1 MDEFQNIPSDFLI
14 QTLLERHGLQ
24 ELNLLAMGV
33 YKSRRSPYSQNSMFL
48 AAFPNSIL
56 LGHDS
61 PTSSRSNSAFSSH
74 RISSSSFGSF
84 SSANAIASSIP
95 PQGLPAAPHSAY
107 SNRLESVAPS
117 PTSHTTTHRRAF
129 TNPTEVSGM
138 TQTNCEA
145 EGMGDSVM
153 PLNENLHTPKA
164 VMFCMYCCEQ
174 GKNLRTFGLK
184 SDWKKHLM
192 KFHETGEEFPCPV
205 GGCSQV
211 FDRSKDFTQHSRE
224 FHANQSLP
232 PEKVKVQ
239 LLPSVAFGCGFEG
252 CVAVYYNWDSYCKH
266 VAECMIF
273 GRRWNY
279 STKIRNLLR
288 QSAIPEVSQE
298 LFRDLCARRN
308 TRRSHLRWYP
318 INTRI
323 LRQKLECNDF
333 RPGFKAFITTA
344 FSLGLSTFPEPS
356 LEPHDIP
363 AYIPDGFVTPRS
375 DSVANI
381 HSLDSQ
387 QLRKVLMGA
396 PEHPDKLSQCQLSG
410 DALPTVARPDPF
422 LQHSLPPHGAPLT
435 QEFAFNISS
444 DINQPGN
451 RISYMDLGD
460 DFADFSSFTM
470 DQTASTSA
478 LNTHGEH
485 QLSHLPTYSVSER
498 RPFTPDQLQRF
509 SSYVPNSTF
518 QKPDNFIAAPTCSDP
533 QRETP
538 HSSKTSQETKSKK
551 TKSGLSFK
559 KSIGPQPGV
568 VDHPD
573 LPFGFRRPTANKKS
587 TRSTMQNFP
596 NSLDAQSPPCGS
608 HDERGS

>member
-24 ELNLLAMGV
+24 ELNSLAMGV
-33 YKSRRSPYSQNSMFL
+33 YKSRWSPYSQNSMFL
-48 AAFPNSIL
+48 AAFSNSML
-56 LGHDS
+56 LGHGS
-61 PTSSRSNSAFSSH
+61 STFSRSNSAFSSH
-74 RISSSSFGSF
+74 RFSSSSFGSF
-84 SSANAIASSIP
+84 SSANTIVSSIP
-95 PQGLPAAPHSAY
+95 SQGLPAAPHSVY
-107 SNRLESVAPS
+107 STRLESVTPS
-117 PTSHTTTHRRAF
+117 PTSHATTHRCAF
-129 TNPTEVSGM
+129 TTPTKASDT
-138 TQTNCEA
+138 TQTKCEA
-145 EGMGDSVM
+145 EGMRASVM
-153 PLNENLHTPKA
+153 SSNENLYTPKA

-174 GKNLRTFGLK
+174 GKKLRTFGLK
-184 SDWKKHLM
+184 SDWKKHLVQ
-192 KFHETGEEFPCPV
+192 FHETGEEFPCPV

-239 LLPSVAFGCGFEG
+239 LLQSVAFGCGFEG

-266 VAECMIF
+266 VAECMTF

-288 QSAIPEVSQE
+288 QSAIPEASQE
-298 LFRDLCARRN
+298 LFRDLCARCN

-318 INTRI
+318 SNTRI

-396 PEHPDKLSQCQLSG
+396 PEHTDKLSQFQLSG
-410 DALPTVARPDPF
+410 DALPTVAHPDLF
-422 LQHSLPPHGAPLT
+422 SQHSLPPHGVPLT
-435 QEFAFNISS
+435 QEFAS
-444 DINQPGN
+444 DISPDISQPRN

-460 DFADFSSFTM
+460 DFPDFSSFTM
-470 DQTASTSA
+470 DQTAPTSA
-478 LNTHGEH
+478 LNTHREH

-498 RPFTPDQLQRF
+498 RPFMPDQLQRF
-509 SSYVPNSTF
+509 SYVPNSTF
-518 QKPDNFIAAPTCSDP
+518 QKPDNLIAAPTCSDP
-533 QRETP
+533 QCETP
-538 HSSKTSQETKSKK
+538 HSRKTSQETKSKR

-559 KSIGPQPGV
+559 KSVGPQSGV
-568 VDHPD
+568 VHHPD
-573 LPFGFRRPTANKKS
+573 LPFGFRLRTTNTRS
-587 TRSTMQNFP
+587 TRSTIQDFP
-596 NSLDAQSPPCGS
+596 DSSDARSPPYDS
-608 HDERGS
+608 HGREP